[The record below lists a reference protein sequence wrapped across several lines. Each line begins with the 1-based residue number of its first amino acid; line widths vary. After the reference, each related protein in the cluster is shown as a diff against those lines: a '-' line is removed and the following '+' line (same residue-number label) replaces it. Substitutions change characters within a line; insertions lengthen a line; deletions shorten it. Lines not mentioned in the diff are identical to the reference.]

1 MATSTEVSFGLKIL
15 ISKILQTLVK
25 VDSIWLISYFRSII
39 VFASVVSGGFFL
51 HDNTSEFLKS
61 TVQTTL
67 DSMVP
72 LTQVSTKFW
81 CQKRSRQVIG
91 SDMILHWYELAVLCK
106 ESEVQ
111 ERTNGWVVCDMCWIV
126 QLLSSISNSSFFFFL
141 FVLLMSSHSWSLG

>member
-1 MATSTEVSFGLKIL
+1 MARTVVEKHSLICQDCFIVRTSTEVSFGLKIL

-72 LTQVSTKFW
+72 LTQASTK
-81 CQKRSRQVIG
+81 I
-91 SDMILHWYELAVLCK
+91 
-106 ESEVQ
+106 
-111 ERTNGWVVCDMCWIV
+111 
-126 QLLSSISNSSFFFFL
+126 
-141 FVLLMSSHSWSLG
+141 